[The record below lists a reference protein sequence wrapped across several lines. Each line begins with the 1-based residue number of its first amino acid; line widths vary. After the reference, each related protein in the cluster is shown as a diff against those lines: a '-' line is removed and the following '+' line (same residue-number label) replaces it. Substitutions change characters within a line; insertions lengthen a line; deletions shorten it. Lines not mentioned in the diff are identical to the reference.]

1 MYLSAPSS
9 QDMPKWWPWLWM
21 MTWISCMSSPRQLDI
36 QFAWRIMVDMCP
48 LSIPIFGLR
57 KMTPPPDIGIFWC
70 IFQHQSTSGSSWWLV
85 PLSLFIILGGSS
97 QPITDCYLSNSKLWF
112 ITSCASTGVVPW
124 VLAIYIYIIPFVIYQ
139 KHPTG
144 WSMEKFRRRL
154 GEKDDL
160 SISSRPFL
168 GSSYV
173 YSIYILY
180 TYIIVYIY
188 TLCLFNVAM
197 GNHNFQ

>member
-1 MYLSAPSS
+1 MTMTLDD
-9 QDMPKWWPWLWM
+9 DMNIMHVFPKTTGHPNSKTTGHPVCLAHCGGYTCVHCPFPFLDWERWPRPQTLAF
-21 MTWISCMSSPRQLDI
+21 SDAC
-36 QFAWRIMVDMCP
+36 F
-48 LSIPIFGLR
+48 
-57 KMTPPPDIGIFWC
+57 K
-70 IFQHQSTSGSSWWLV
+70 HQSTTGSSWWLV

-97 QPITDCYLSNSKLWF
+97 QPITDCYLSNCVKTLVHNFMCLNWG
-112 ITSCASTGVVPW
+112 CPMSTC
-124 VLAIYIYIIPFVIYQ
+124 YIYIIPFVIYQ

-173 YSIYILY
+173 YS
-180 TYIIVYIY
+180 VYIY
-188 TLCLFNVAM
+188 YLYISLYIYIPCAYLT
-197 GNHNFQ
+197 

>member
-1 MYLSAPSS
+1 
-9 QDMPKWWPWLWM
+9 
-21 MTWISCMSSPRQLDI
+21 
-36 QFAWRIMVDMCP
+36 MVDMCP

-124 VLAIYIYIIPFVIYQ
+124 VLAIYIYYTLCDIPKTSNRLVHGKVQETFRWKRRSVHFFQTIFRVKLCIQYIYYI
-139 KHPTG
+139 H
-144 WSMEKFRRRL
+144 
-154 GEKDDL
+154 
-160 SISSRPFL
+160 ISL
-168 GSSYV
+168 
-173 YSIYILY
+173 YI
-180 TYIIVYIY
+180 YIY